1 MPRRQVVPAGRG
13 GEEQVMQRVTAA
25 IIEEGGKVF
34 IARRREGK
42 NLAGKWEF
50 PGGKIEP
57 GETPEESLAREL
69 AEELDLRVSVG
80 ELLCRVFFESGQIS
94 LELLTYR
101 VKRLSGEPVL
111 REHDDARW
119 VEPTELGSYDLADSD
134 RRVVDEVFG

>member
-25 IIEEGGKVF
+25 IIEEGGKIF

-119 VEPTELGSYDLADSD
+119 VEPAELGSYDLADSD
-134 RRVVDEVFG
+134 RKVVDEVFG